1 MTNLTQIELNS
12 IRELAMPALVG
23 KEKFS
28 FFSQQ
33 SNNQQVKQ
41 LFQQMS
47 TKCEQKLNTLLNFM

>member
-1 MTNLTQIELNS
+1 MTNLTQIELNF
-12 IRELAMPALVG
+12 IRELAMPAQVG

-33 SNNQQVKQ
+33 ANDEQVKQ

-47 TKCEQKLNTLLNFM
+47 TKCEQKFSKLLNFM